1 MTDNT
6 GEMGIRERIR
16 RIDEELASLREEQER
31 SSDPQDF
38 GDSATELTQLEE
50 AGRMVE
56 TLQHER
62 ERLLRRLEEE
72 PSG

>member
-1 MTDNT
+1 MTDNA

-38 GDSATELTQLEE
+38 GDSATELTRLEE

-62 ERLLRRLEEE
+62 ERLLRRLEE